1 MRFVLLNSSFFLSTM
16 IIIMEQHPVPQN
28 VTTFQFRLIG
38 DMTIKQ
44 FGYLCA
50 GAILAFIAYKLPLP
64 LIVTWPLAGVL
75 AFLGVGF
82 AFIPVEER
90 PMDVWVFSF
99 FRSIYSPTQYI
110 WSHGKPS
117 GSGVTPRPQSP
128 SVIVPSASHTLPPT
142 TTPPVT
148 PRIQERP
155 AQPPT
160 KTILSGIFHQL
171 SANTTEPNAPPSSV
185 AVPAPSTSIFD
196 GLFTW
201 FRPTHTTPRFAAL
214 PTSQPKSAIPSV
226 VGYKPPPESTVS
238 NSTNQTAETQTLQQK
253 IIQLESTLK
262 NLEERLTQKTVTED
276 RVLELQKN
284 LTDVMKQKSQ
294 TEEELIT
301 LKRSTQPSTPP
312 PPHDIPRGVVNV
324 ISTQEAAVKVGLP
337 RLTNAPNV
345 ITGIIKDDDGNFL
358 PGILVT
364 VTNHEG
370 VPVRA
375 LKANKLGQF
384 AASTPLT
391 NGTYFVEIEDPRQR
405 FTFSRVQLT
414 LNGGVVP
421 VIEIIAKSEKVLNRE
436 RLAQELF
443 GKQS

>member
-1 MRFVLLNSSFFLSTM
+1 
-16 IIIMEQHPVPQN
+16 MEQHPVPQN

-38 DMTIKQ
+38 DMTLKQ

-64 LIVTWPLAGVL
+64 FIITWPLAGVF

-99 FRSIYSPTQYI
+99 FRSIYSPTQYV
-110 WSHGKPS
+110 WSN
-117 GSGVTPRPQSP
+117 TQQS
-128 SVIVPSASHTLPPT
+128 STKTTASQPKIPPPT
-142 TTPPVT
+142 PTQGAK
-148 PRIQERP
+148 ILQKP
-155 AQPPT
+155 AQPAT
-160 KTILSGIFHQL
+160 KTVLSGIFHQPTT
-171 SANTTEPNAPPSSV
+171 NTTQTDAPSSRIV
-185 AVPAPSTSIFD
+185 MSAPSTSIID
-196 GLFTW
+196 GLFSW
-201 FRPTHTTPRFAAL
+201 FRPKHMAPRSAASL
-214 PTSQPKSAIPSV
+214 PTSQLMPAIPSV
-226 VGYKPPPESTVS
+226 IGHKPPSESSVS
-238 NSTNQTAETQTLQQK
+238 NPTTRTAETQALHQK
-253 IIQLESTLK
+253 ITQLEETLK
-262 NLEERLTQKTVTED
+262 NLEGRLSQKTVTED
-276 RVLELQKN
+276 RVLELQKI

-301 LKRSTQPSTPP
+301 LKRSAQPTTSPTPTVTTK
-312 PPHDIPRGVVNV
+312 GSVNV

-337 RLTNAPNV
+337 RLTNSPNV
-345 ITGIIKDDDGNFL
+345 ITGIVKDDEGNFL

-364 VTNHEG
+364 VTNREG

-375 LKANKLGQF
+375 LKTNKLGQF

-391 NGTYFVEIEDPRQR
+391 NGTFFVEVEDPRQR

-421 VIEIIAKSEKVLNRE
+421 VIEIIAKSEKALTRE

-443 GKQS
+443 GKPV